1 MEAFK
6 KGVVKPRRYR
16 NRRLGDFLKEL
27 DLSEGKATGI
37 PLIRKALRTNG
48 SPDPVFNT
56 DDDRTFFEVQFLV
69 HPDFEDEVLFPND
82 DVPSEDDVPDEK
94 LSENALRI
102 LSNMKKN
109 PRISIPDLSYAIGV
123 STRSI
128 EKNIIKLKKCRKIKR
143 MGTPKSG
150 YWEVL

>member
-82 DVPSEDDVPDEK
+82 DAPSEDDVPDEK